1 MTAFCILA
9 CMVKYRIGLLYA
21 VYLVINEDTGCI
33 VIARVCAP
41 VAISCDVTLSLR
53 GCLHPWQS
61 HTWNKYSCYTFL
73 MAEIATL
80 ALLARNDKGIPHEI
94 ATLALLARND
104 KGTLHSH
111 TMTTPARHC
120 EGIYARGNPIH
131 GTRKVATPFSW
142 LRLPRSRCSL
152 AMTRVYR
159 RGLPR
164 SLHSLAMTRAYRK
177 GLPRS
182 FHSLAMT
189 TPARHCEGIYARG
202 NLLRN
207 TRTIRLKNRG
217 GHVILYV

>member
-152 AMTRVYR
+152 AMTTPARHCEGACT
-159 RGLPR
+159 RGNL
-164 SLHSLAMTRAYRK
+164 LHGASKVATPFSCR

-189 TPARHCEGIYARG
+189 
-202 NLLRN
+202 
-207 TRTIRLKNRG
+207 
-217 GHVILYV
+217 

>member
-80 ALLARNDKGIPHEI
+80 ALLARNDKV
-94 ATLALLARND
+94 T
-104 KGTLHSH
+104 
-111 TMTTPARHC
+111 RHC

-152 AMTRVYR
+152 AMTTPARHCEGACT
-159 RGLPR
+159 RGNL
-164 SLHSLAMTRAYRK
+164 LHGASKVATPFSCG

-189 TPARHCEGIYARG
+189 
-202 NLLRN
+202 
-207 TRTIRLKNRG
+207 
-217 GHVILYV
+217 

>member
-80 ALLARNDKGIPHEI
+80 ALLARNDKGIPQGIAALVSLARNDNARPSLRGCLRPWQSHTWNKKSCYTFLMAEI

-104 KGTLHSH
+104 KGIPQGIAALVSLARNDNARPSLRGCLRPWQSH
-111 TMTTPARHC
+111 TWNKKSCYTFLMAEIAALALLARNDN
-120 EGIYARGNPIH
+120 ARP
-131 GTRKVATPFSW
+131 S
-142 LRLPRSRCSL
+142 LRGCLHPWQSL
-152 AMTRVYR
+152 AW
-159 RGLPR
+159 
-164 SLHSLAMTRAYRK
+164 SK
-177 GLPRS
+177 
-182 FHSLAMT
+182 
-189 TPARHCEGIYARG
+189 
-202 NLLRN
+202 
-207 TRTIRLKNRG
+207 
-217 GHVILYV
+217 

>member
-80 ALLARNDKGIPHEI
+80 ALLARNDKGIPQGI
-94 ATLALLARND
+94 AALVSLARND
-104 KGTLHSH
+104 KGIPQGIAALVSFARNDNARPSLRGHLCPWQS
-111 TMTTPARHC
+111 PA
-120 EGIYARGNPIH
+120 
-131 GTRKVATPFSW
+131 
-142 LRLPRSRCSL
+142 
-152 AMTRVYR
+152 
-159 RGLPR
+159 
-164 SLHSLAMTRAYRK
+164 
-177 GLPRS
+177 
-182 FHSLAMT
+182 
-189 TPARHCEGIYARG
+189 
-202 NLLRN
+202 
-207 TRTIRLKNRG
+207 
-217 GHVILYV
+217 